1 MLITD
6 AGCAGRFGSLVLD
19 AALEP
24 TSVPG
29 TLARDRCRY
38 FHDGKCMACVARCPV
53 GALTEDG
60 LDKRRCY
67 ERLLQVADGFR
78 DLGVVDACGKCATGP
93 CAFESAV

>member
-1 MLITD
+1 
-6 AGCAGRFGSLVLD
+6 
-19 AALEP
+19 
-24 TSVPG
+24 
-29 TLARDRCRY
+29 
-38 FHDGKCMACVARCPV
+38 MACVARCPV

-78 DLGVVDACGKCATGP
+78 DLGVVDVCGKCATGP